1 MEYLSTD
8 DGYINLEVVLLNF
21 IEKVRSQKD
30 NYSFVEYL
38 LCFFLKLHSPILRT

>member
-8 DGYINLEVVLLNF
+8 DGHINLEVVLLNF

-30 NYSFVEYL
+30 SCIL
-38 LCFFLKLHSPILRT
+38 L

>member
-30 NYSFVEYL
+30 NCIL
-38 LCFFLKLHSPILRT
+38 L